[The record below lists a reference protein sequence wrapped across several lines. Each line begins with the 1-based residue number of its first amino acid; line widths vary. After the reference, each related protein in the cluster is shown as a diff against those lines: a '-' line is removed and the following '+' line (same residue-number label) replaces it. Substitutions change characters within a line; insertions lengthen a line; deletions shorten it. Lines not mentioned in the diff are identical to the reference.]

1 MLLLVVRAEFDD
13 IGEARR
19 SRRPVEHVEH
29 RLVDVGAVVR
39 DLRERRPRHETAV
52 GAGMARPDGVVVA
65 VEQEPVLRPVPHPS
79 ARAVGAEHELGE
91 EPRGVRA
98 VPFRRARVGHR
109 LHHLVLDRQ
118 RRGEALGPGADFD
131 VALLEPS
138 DLHVEIQPGVDHS
151 CSGTQGNI
159 P

>member
-13 IGEARR
+13 IGERDVR
-19 SRRPVEHVEH
+19 GTVEHVEH
-29 RLVDVGAVVR
+29 RLVDVGPVVGH
-39 DLRERRPRHETAV
+39 LRERRPRDETTV
-52 GAGMARPDGVVVA
+52 GTGMARPDGVVVA

-91 EPRGVRA
+91 EPGGVGA

-109 LHHLVLDRQ
+109 LHQLVLDRQ
-118 RRGEALGPGADFD
+118 RRGETLGPGADFD
-131 VALLEPS
+131 VTLLEPA